1 MEKLILSC
9 GRFVPAVGGDEGA
22 RVKGLE
28 EYLVRLTEELELML
42 SELYYQIQEQ
52 KAKNAGLPYDE
63 KTVEL
68 PDFLNFKLLADD

>member
-42 SELYYQIQEQ
+42 SELGRTLDRL
-52 KAKNAGLPYDE
+52 N
-63 KTVEL
+63 
-68 PDFLNFKLLADD
+68 PDTEEG

>member
-42 SELYYQIQEQ
+42 SEL
-52 KAKNAGLPYDE
+52 GRTLDR
-63 KTVEL
+63 
-68 PDFLNFKLLADD
+68 LNTDTEEG